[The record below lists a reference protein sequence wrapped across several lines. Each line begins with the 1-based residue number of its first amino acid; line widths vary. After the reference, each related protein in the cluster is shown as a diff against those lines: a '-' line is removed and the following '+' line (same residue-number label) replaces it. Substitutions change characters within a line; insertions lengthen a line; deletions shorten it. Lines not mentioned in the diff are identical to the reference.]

1 MTTHKKLAER
11 IRSVADER
19 KACRAFEDKYAGTW
33 LDDVARA
40 FLEGDFDDILGV
52 REPTQKDVEAQ
63 ILRAFGE
70 NSNVLANGGHVF
82 RGGVLV
88 EGVAYTHRASKTIVW
103 VRDTAA
109 AYAALRTYPD
119 HKETET

>member
-1 MTTHKKLAER
+1 MTVHEELAARLREYASER
-11 IRSVADER
+11 GERAPFPGEVVAL
-19 KACRAFEDKYAGTW
+19 KGWAG
-33 LDDVARA
+33 AIEA
-40 FLEGDFDDILGV
+40 GDFDDVLGV

-70 NSNVLANGGHVF
+70 GSNVLANGGHVF
-82 RGGVLV
+82 RGGVLI
-88 EGVAYTHRASKTIVW
+88 EGVAHTHRASRTIVW